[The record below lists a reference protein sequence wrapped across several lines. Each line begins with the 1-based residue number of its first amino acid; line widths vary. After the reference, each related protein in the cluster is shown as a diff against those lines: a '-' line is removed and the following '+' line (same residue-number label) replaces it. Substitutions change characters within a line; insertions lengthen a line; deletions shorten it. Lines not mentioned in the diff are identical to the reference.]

1 VIENRATRATRR
13 AYLPRADYDRDQQ

>member
-1 VIENRATRATRR
+1 VTENRATRATRW